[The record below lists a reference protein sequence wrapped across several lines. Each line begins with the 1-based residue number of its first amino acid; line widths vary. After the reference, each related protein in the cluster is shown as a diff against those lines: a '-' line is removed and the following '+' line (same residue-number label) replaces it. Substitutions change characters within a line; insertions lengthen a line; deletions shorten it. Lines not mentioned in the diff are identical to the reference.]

1 MYNGW
6 MLDADSAVQKPR
18 ILFAYLGEDDPAKST
33 MLKLKRFGLAEK
45 AGMKK
50 ISQTLSLTPF
60 AEIFITPA
68 DGSVILERSL
78 SVIDGS
84 WARIEGIRHLHLRFP
99 RKLPLLVPAN
109 PVNFG
114 KPGKLSSVEA
124 IAAAL
129 YICGFRSS
137 STLVLSKFNW
147 GLQFL
152 NVNREPL
159 DEYASCNSQEDIIRA
174 ESLFF

>member
-1 MYNGW
+1 MGW
-6 MLDADSAVQKPR
+6 MPDADGADQKPR
-18 ILFAYLGEDDPAKST
+18 IFFAYLGEDDPAKST

-60 AEIFITPA
+60 ADILVTPA
-68 DGSVILERSL
+68 DGSIIMERGI

-84 WARIEGIRHLHLRFP
+84 WARIEGIRNLRLRFP

-129 YICGFRSS
+129 YICGFRSA

-147 GLQFL
+147 GMQFL
-152 NVNREPL
+152 KVNMEPL
-159 DEYASCNSQEDIIRA
+159 EEYSSCSSQEDMMRA

>member
-1 MYNGW
+1 MPNLASSFIISSATSLW
-6 MLDADSAVQKPR
+6 FIFSLFIDMAMTFLSDSA
-18 ILFAYLGEDDPAKST
+18 I
-33 MLKLKRFGLAEK
+33 
-45 AGMKK
+45 
-50 ISQTLSLTPF
+50 
-60 AEIFITPA
+60 
-68 DGSVILERSL
+68 ILERGI

-84 WARIEGIRHLHLRFP
+84 WARIEGIRNLRMRFP

-147 GLQFL
+147 GMQFL
-152 NVNREPL
+152 KVNMEPL
-159 DEYASCNSQEDIIRA
+159 EEYSSCSSQEDVTKA

>member
-1 MYNGW
+1 MPDANG
-6 MLDADSAVQKPR
+6 ADQKPR
-18 ILFAYLGEDDPAKST
+18 IFFAYLGEDDPAKST

-45 AGMKK
+45 AGMKN

-60 AEIFITPA
+60 ADILVTPA
-68 DGSVILERSL
+68 DGSIIMERGI

-84 WARIEGIRHLHLRFP
+84 WARIEGIRNLRLRFP

-129 YICGFRSS
+129 YICGFRSA
-137 STLVLSKFNW
+137 STMVLSKFNW
-147 GLQFL
+147 GMQFL
-152 NVNREPL
+152 KVNMEPL
-159 DEYASCNSQEDIIRA
+159 EEYSSCSSQEDMMRA

>member
-1 MYNGW
+1 MGW
-6 MLDADSAVQKPR
+6 MPDASGADQKPR
-18 ILFAYLGEDDPAKST
+18 IFFAYLGEDDPAKST

-60 AEIFITPA
+60 ADILVTPA
-68 DGSVILERSL
+68 DGSIIMERGI

-84 WARIEGIRHLHLRFP
+84 WARIEGIRNLRLRFP

-129 YICGFRSS
+129 YICGFRSA

-147 GLQFL
+147 GMQFL
-152 NVNREPL
+152 KVNMEPL
-159 DEYASCNSQEDIIRA
+159 EEYSSCSSQEDMMRA

>member
-1 MYNGW
+1 MGW
-6 MLDADSAVQKPR
+6 MPDADDADQKPR

-60 AEIFITPA
+60 ADSLVTPA
-68 DGSVILERSL
+68 DGSIILERGI

-84 WARIEGIRHLHLRFP
+84 WARIEGIRNLRLRFP

-129 YICGFRSS
+129 YICGFRSA

-147 GLQFL
+147 GMQFL
-152 NVNREPL
+152 KVNMEPL
-159 DEYASCNSQEDIIRA
+159 EEDSSCSSQEDMTRA

>member
-1 MYNGW
+1 MAW
-6 MLDADSAVQKPR
+6 MRDADGAVQKPR

-45 AGMKK
+45 TGMKK

-60 AEIFITPA
+60 ADIFVTPA
-68 DGSVILERSL
+68 DEAIILERGI

-84 WARIEGIRHLHLRFP
+84 WAKIEGIRNLRLRFP

-147 GLQFL
+147 GIQFL
-152 NVNREPL
+152 KVNREPL
-159 DEYASCNSQEDIIRA
+159 DEYSSCSSQEDMMKA